1 MSEYVI
7 ALDAMG
13 GDQAPDAIVLGAVA
27 ALRRFGDMRV
37 LLAGP
42 QERLKALLEDADDV
56 ADRVEILPADDVIEM
71 DESPM
76 LAVRK
81 KVNSSMVQAMLAVR
95 EGRAGAAVSAG
106 NTGAVLACG
115 MLRIGRIP
123 GIERPA
129 LAPVIPGVKNPFLL
143 IDAGANVDCQPRYL
157 EQFGLMGSVY
167 MRSVMGV
174 QDPAVGLVN
183 IGTEAEKGN
192 RLTKETYQL
201 MQAQTSYRFAGYA
214 EARDIPT
221 GDFDV
226 VVADGFDGN
235 IILKYTEG
243 LVSAMMGMLKA
254 DLMASKV
261 SKIGAALSR
270 PAFRKFKR
278 TIDYAEYGGADTS
291 SVTTFRAA
299 TAPGATLRCG
309 HPRTPGHS
317 TAYGPATAPGPRA
330 QPSPSSAPV
339 RAAAPVHKTPDSM
352 RALSRTAARS
362 HRQLS
367 VTCAPAPT
375 TAPGPMAERVIRAPA
390 PITAL
395 GPIQQSPSIT
405 AVGSTRAVGSIPA
418 GCGRRTRPESR
429 SPWARK
435 YALRSPTSHQ

>member
-1 MSEYVI
+1 MMSEYVI

-13 GDQAPDAIVLGAVA
+13 GDQAPDAIVAGAVA
-27 ALRRFGDMRV
+27 ALRRFGDIRV

-42 QERLKALLEDADDV
+42 EEQLRGLLADAEDVMDRLGF
-56 ADRVEILPADDVIEM
+56 LPADDVIQM

-95 EGRAGAAVSAG
+95 EGRAGAVVSAG
-106 NTGAVLACG
+106 NTGAVLAGG

-129 LAPVIPGVKNPFLL
+129 LAPVIPGAKKPFLL

-174 QDPAVGLVN
+174 QRPAVGLVN

-192 RLTKETYQL
+192 KLTKETYQL
-201 MQAQTSYRFAGYA
+201 MQAQTSYYFAGNA

-226 VVADGFDGN
+226 VVGDGFDGN

-243 LVSAMMGMLKA
+243 IVSAMMGMLKA
-254 DLMASKV
+254 NLMASKV
-261 SKIGAALSR
+261 SKVGAALSR

-278 TIDYAEYGGADTS
+278 SMDYNAYGGAPLLGVEGAIVKAHGSSGDTAIMNA
-291 SVTTFRAA
+291 VRQAREMLA
-299 TAPGATLRCG
+299 GDVAGKIREGLAGL
-309 HPRTPGHS
+309 
-317 TAYGPATAPGPRA
+317 AEAGPEDA
-330 QPSPSSAPV
+330 Q
-339 RAAAPVHKTPDSM
+339 
-352 RALSRTAARS
+352 
-362 HRQLS
+362 
-367 VTCAPAPT
+367 
-375 TAPGPMAERVIRAPA
+375 
-390 PITAL
+390 
-395 GPIQQSPSIT
+395 
-405 AVGSTRAVGSIPA
+405 
-418 GCGRRTRPESR
+418 
-429 SPWARK
+429 
-435 YALRSPTSHQ
+435 